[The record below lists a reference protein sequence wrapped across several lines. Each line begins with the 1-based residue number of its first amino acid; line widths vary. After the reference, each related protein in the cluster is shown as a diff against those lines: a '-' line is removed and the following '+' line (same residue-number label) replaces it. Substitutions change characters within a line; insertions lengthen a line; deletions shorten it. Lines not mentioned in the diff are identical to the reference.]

1 MKTVVVVIGVAT
13 TLLALWGLFA
23 PRGLWNSLFG
33 WSFADQRAGEPGGGS
48 YLARRLLLGL
58 GLAGIA
64 TMGILLVVQGIVNPP
79 KVAPPPT
86 PVEQMWGSGSHEIVN
101 RVVSPVTGPP
111 AGLTEVPVIDYQAI
125 DDENGPG
132 NYLRLL
138 PKFAI
143 LGEQELAGLIGSPPT
158 DGYSATDTAELIL
171 HIRGPL
177 LCIPRAALVMETSES
192 VTVAVYYGLPD
203 PVDPAATPV
212 DNAVSCPA
220 TSSVTASIL
229 LPIELSE
236 DLGDRPVLTLSGDEL
251 KNVPLIVE

>member
-1 MKTVVVVIGVAT
+1 VKTVVIVLGVAT
-13 TLLALWGLFA
+13 TLLAVWGLFA

-58 GLAGIA
+58 GLAAIA
-64 TMGILLVVQGIVNPP
+64 TIGILFVVQTIVNPP

-86 PVEQMWGSGSHEIVN
+86 PIEQMWGSGSHEVVN
-101 RVVSPVTGPP
+101 RVVSPISGPP
-111 AGLTEVPVIDYQAI
+111 TGFTEIPVLDYQAI
-125 DDENGPG
+125 SDEDGPG
-132 NYLRLL
+132 DYLRLL

-143 LGEQELAGLIGSPPT
+143 LGSQEIPGLIGSPPS

-171 HIRGPL
+171 HVRGPL
-177 LCIPRAALVMETSES
+177 LCVPRAALVMETAES

-203 PVDPAATPV
+203 QLDPATPV

-220 TSSVTASIL
+220 DSSVTASVL
-229 LPIELSE
+229 LPIELQE
-236 DLGDRPVLTLSGDEL
+236 ELGDRPVLTLTGEEL
-251 KNVPLIVE
+251 KDVQLIEK